1 MDDLVWR
8 RFDCFIGL
16 FGDLGNFLRKL
27 FNISLG
33 GADELSGYGFGVA
46 TTFAL
51 SFALLER
58 AHIRV
63 DALIAVLPK
72 RLHVAINFLGLWLL
86 IGFAFILTAMVWSM
100 VADTLT
106 HGSRSITPMRVP
118 LMIPQLP
125 WLFGWVFFVFT
136 GMLITLVSLQRLWR
150 RDRDGVQALI
160 GVKSIDEQIEDES
173 V

>member
-27 FNISLG
+27 FNISLS

-63 DALIAVLPK
+63 DAVIAVLPK

-106 HGSRSITPMRVP
+106 HGSRSITSIRGP

-125 WLFGWVFFVFT
+125 WLFGWLFFVFT
-136 GMLITLVSLQRLWR
+136 GMLITLVALQRLWR

-160 GVKSIDEQIEDES
+160 GVKSIDEQIKDES

>member
-1 MDDLVWR
+1 MSKSIRLIGVLLLTLASM
-8 RFDCFIGL
+8 FIAFQGL
-16 FGDLGNFLRKL
+16 NFNEMWVGIQSANLWYFG
-27 FNISLG
+27 I
-33 GADELSGYGFGVA
+33 V
-46 TTFAL
+46 
-51 SFALLER
+51 
-58 AHIRV
+58 
-63 DALIAVLPK
+63 
-72 RLHVAINFLGLWLL
+72 FLGYLGTHCIRTLRLWLL